1 MGKATIKPIRKLLI
15 HTKRKFG
22 IKPTFTNVKTNEIEK
37 DIAKDI
43 NTAKR
48 TVEYFLLIFISG
60 N

>member
-15 HTKRKFG
+15 HTKRKFW

>member
-22 IKPTFTNVKTNEIEK
+22 IKPTFTNDKTNEIEK
-37 DIAKDI
+37 DITKDI

-48 TVEYFLLIFISG
+48 TVEYFLLIFISD

>member
-1 MGKATIKPIRKLLI
+1 MD
-15 HTKRKFG
+15 
-22 IKPTFTNVKTNEIEK
+22 EIEK